1 MLAYFF
7 CRLIPLFVIVVKPG
21 EIAAAAATEAEAEA
35 AAAIVA
41 EAAASKLELS
51 LPTVFSD
58 FS

>member
-21 EIAAAAATEAEAEA
+21 EIAAAAATEAEA

>member
-21 EIAAAAATEAEAEA
+21 EIAAAAATEAEA
-35 AAAIVA
+35 AAAIAA